1 VPYAQQSIA
10 EFAAAVADRTPAPAS
25 GSALAVAA
33 SLAAA
38 LCELS
43 AQFSA
48 DTSGAEEAQ
57 RLRERLLAL
66 ADEDA
71 DAYAEF
77 MRSKTDEARDRTI
90 DVPLELAQTAAR
102 VTRLG
107 ERLARE
113 GNPRLV
119 GDADAGATLSRA
131 AVRAAARLVE
141 INLEGRDDPRG
152 KRARELASDA
162 QG

>member
-1 VPYAQQSIA
+1 
-10 EFAAAVADRTPAPAS
+10 
-25 GSALAVAA
+25 
-33 SLAAA
+33 
-38 LCELS
+38 
-43 AQFSA
+43 
-48 DTSGAEEAQ
+48 
-57 RLRERLLAL
+57 
-66 ADEDA
+66 
-71 DAYAEF
+71 

-131 AVRAAARLVE
+131 AVRAAVRLVE